1 MQVIAQYKLTVDNI
15 EVGVRVISEK
25 GVNNKYQLLTKELS
39 EATKALLDNIRDQLV
54 SDVEISSAEIL
65 DPNAVLKIKEKFRIS
80 ADEFISKKLP
90 KINEETKQLLIG
102 TLLHETIGLGKIEFL
117 LADPHLEEI
126 VVNSA
131 KEPIK
136 VYHKNVGWLDTD
148 IMMEDE
154 EQVLNYANTIARR
167 IGRQVTTLNPLLD
180 AHLIT
185 GDRANAV
192 LYPIS
197 NRGNSLTIRMFARD
211 PWTCIDYIKNK
222 TCNVEVF
229 ALIWMVMEYEL
240 NMLISGGT
248 GSGKTSM
255 LNVCMPFIPPNHR
268 IISIEDTRELQL
280 PKYLHWVPLV
290 TRLPNTE
297 GKGEVTMLDLLI
309 NSLRMRPD
317 RIVLG
322 EMRRKEEAEVLFEAM
337 HTGHSVYSTVHAE
350 SVSETIQR
358 LVYPPIDIPAN
369 LLPTVNLCLVMYRE
383 RRRGIRRVFQLGE
396 FIRAE
401 TEDGIAVRP
410 NIIYRWNP
418 STDKIE
424 ESLKASKLF
433 EELSLHTGLN
443 KREIDDKIEE
453 NKKILNWMLKYD
465 VRDVHS
471 IGKIMNEYYF
481 NYEGVIDTVRRGLHP
496 DTLVR

>member
-1 MQVIAQYKLTVDNI
+1 MKILGQYKLTVDNI
-15 EVGVRVISEK
+15 EVGVRVTSDK
-25 GVNNKYQLLTKELS
+25 GRVDKYELVTKELS
-39 EATKALLDNIRDQLV
+39 VATKALLVKVREELV
-54 SDVEISSAEIL
+54 ADVEISSAEIL
-65 DPNAVLKIKEKFRIS
+65 DPNAVFRIKEKFRVS
-80 ADEFISKKLP
+80 ADEFIAKKLP
-90 KINEETKQLLIG
+90 KIDVETKHLLIG
-102 TLLHETIGLGKIEFL
+102 TLLHETIGLGKVEFL
-117 LADPHLEEI
+117 LSDPHLEEI
-126 VVNSA
+126 VINSA
-131 KEPIK
+131 KEPIR
-136 VYHKNVGWLDTD
+136 VYHKQFGWLESD
-148 IMMEDE
+148 ISLETE
-154 EQVLNYANTIARR
+154 ENVQNYANTIARR
-167 IGRQVTTLNPLLD
+167 IGRQITTLNPLLD

-197 NRGNSLTIRMFARD
+197 NKGNVITIRMFARD
-211 PWTCIDYIKNK
+211 PWTCIDFIKSN
-222 TCNVEVF
+222 TCSAEVF
-229 ALIWMVMEYEL
+229 ALIWLMMEFEM
-240 NMLISGGT
+240 NILISGGT

-358 LVYPPIDIPAN
+358 LVYPPIEVPAN
-369 LLPTVNLCLVMYRE
+369 LLPTVNLNVVMYRE
-383 RRRGIRRVFQLGE
+383 RRRGIRRVYQLGE
-396 FIRAE
+396 FIKSE
-401 TEDGIAVRP
+401 TKEGIAVKP

-418 STDKIE
+418 NTDEIE
-424 ESLKASKLF
+424 SSLKSSKLF
-433 EELSLHTGLN
+433 EELSRHTGLSQRDIAT
-443 KREIDDKIEE
+443 KLKQKEV
-453 NKKILNWMLKYD
+453 ILNWLLQNN

-471 IGKIMNEYYF
+471 IGKFMNNYYLDKEEVVDLV
-481 NYEGVIDTVRRGLHP
+481 NKNSHP
-496 DTLVR
+496 DTVLK

>member
-1 MQVIAQYKLTVDNI
+1 MKILSQYKLKVDKI
-15 EVGVRVISEK
+15 EVGVRVVSEK
-25 GVNNKYQLLTKELS
+25 GVNNSYQLITKELS
-39 EATKALLDNIRDQLV
+39 HATKALLEDIRNQLV

-65 DPNAVLKIKEKFRIS
+65 DPNAVLRIKDKFRSS
-80 ADEFISKKLP
+80 ASEFIQKKLP
-90 KINEETKQLLIG
+90 MIDEGTKELLIG

-126 VVNSA
+126 VVNSS
-131 KEPIK
+131 KEPIR
-136 VYHKNVGWLDTD
+136 VYHKEAGWLDTD
-148 IMMEDE
+148 IMLDDE
-154 EQVLNYANTIARR
+154 EKILNYANTIARR

-211 PWTCIDYIKNK
+211 PWTCIDFIKNK
-222 TCNVEVF
+222 TCSVEVF
-229 ALIWMVMEYEL
+229 SLIWMMMEYEL
-240 NMLISGGT
+240 NILISGGT
-248 GSGKTSM
+248 GSGKTAM
-255 LNVCMPFIPPNHR
+255 LNVCMPFIPPNNR

-297 GKGEVTMLDLLI
+297 GKGEVTMLDLLV

-317 RIVLG
+317 RIILG

-358 LVYPPIDIPAN
+358 LVYPPIEVPAN
-369 LLPTVNLCLVMYRE
+369 LLPTVNLNLVMYRE

-401 TEDGIAVRP
+401 TEEGIVVRP

-433 EELSLHTGLN
+433 ESLSMHTGLN
-443 KREIDDKIEE
+443 RKEIDGKLEE
-453 NKKILNWMLKYD
+453 NKNILNWMIKYSL
-465 VRDVHS
+465 RDVQS
-471 IGKIMNEYYF
+471 IGKIMNEYYL
-481 NYEGVIDTVRRGLHP
+481 NYEEVINHVRRGLP
-496 DTLVR
+496 PESILR